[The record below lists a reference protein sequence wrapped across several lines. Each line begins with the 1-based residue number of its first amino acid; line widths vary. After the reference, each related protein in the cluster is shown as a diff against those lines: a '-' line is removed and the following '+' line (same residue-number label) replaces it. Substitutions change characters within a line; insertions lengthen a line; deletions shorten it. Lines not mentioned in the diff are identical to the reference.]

1 MAVGTGNLLLD
12 SLSAGTR
19 ESALALCKPVALPLR
34 TMLHEQSQMPQY
46 GYFMTSGVAS
56 VVVAMPEGGSAE
68 VALVGSE
75 GLIGAMHI
83 LGPTPAPA
91 QCFIQMD
98 GSGLRIRLDDLRT
111 LFLESTELRT
121 RVLEFV
127 QQQSVTMGQIAA
139 CNKLHE
145 AESRLARWLLMSR
158 DRANTDTM
166 TMTQEFLADM
176 LGTRRTTVTL
186 VAGSL
191 QRQGLIEYKRGKVT
205 IVSRKALEKVA
216 CDCYRVTRDALD
228 KLYK

>member
-1 MAVGTGNLLLD
+1 MLD
-12 SLSAGTR
+12 ALSAATR
-19 ESALALCKPVALPLR
+19 ESVLTHCKNVALPLR

-46 GYFMTSGVAS
+46 GYFLTSGVAS

-98 GSGLRIRLDDLRT
+98 GSGLRIRLDDLRMM
-111 LFLESTELRT
+111 FLESTELRT

-145 AESRLARWLLMSR
+145 AEARLARWLLMSR

-191 QRQGLIEYKRGKVT
+191 ARRGLIDYRRGKVT
-205 IVSRKALEKVA
+205 IIDRPALELAA
-216 CDCYRVTRDALD
+216 CDCYGVSKEALD
-228 KLYK
+228 SLYK

>member
-1 MAVGTGNLLLD
+1 
-12 SLSAGTR
+12 
-19 ESALALCKPVALPLR
+19 
-34 TMLHEQSQMPQY
+34 MLHEQSQMPQY
-46 GYFMTSGVAS
+46 GYFLTSGIAS
-56 VVVAMPEGGSAE
+56 VVVAMPEGGTAE
-68 VALVGSE
+68 VALVGNE
-75 GLIGAMHI
+75 GIIGAMHI

-98 GSGLRIRLDDLRT
+98 ASALRIKLEDLRT
-111 LFLESTELRT
+111 MFLESTELRT

-139 CNKLHE
+139 CNKLHD

-205 IVSRKALEKVA
+205 IKSRKALEKVA
-216 CDCYRVTRDALD
+216 CDCYRVTREALD